1 MTEKETFFEHKEDRI
16 VYVRSVDAEDLPDDI
31 RAQIPKDTMLYA
43 VHNSNG
49 ERLAIVE
56 KRDMAFVLARQ
67 NDFSPVM
74 VH

>member
-1 MTEKETFFEHKEDRI
+1 MTDKKTFFEHKEDRI
-16 VYVRSVDAEDLPDDI
+16 VYVRSVSSEDLPYDI
-31 RAQIPKDTMLYA
+31 QAKIPKDTMLYA

-67 NDFSPVM
+67 NDLSPVM

>member
-1 MTEKETFFEHKEDRI
+1 MTDKKTFFEDKQDRI
-16 VYVRSVDAEDLPDDI
+16 VYIKSVDASDLSDDI
-31 RAQIPKDTMLYA
+31 RAKIPKNTMLYA

-67 NDFSPVM
+67 NDLSPVM

>member
-1 MTEKETFFEHKEDRI
+1 MTDKKTFFEDKQDRI
-16 VYVRSVDAEDLPDDI
+16 VYIKSVDASDLSDDI
-31 RAQIPKDTMLYA
+31 RAKIPKNTMLYA

-56 KRDMAFVLARQ
+56 KRDIAFVLARQ
-67 NDFSPVM
+67 NDLSPVM

>member
-1 MTEKETFFEHKEDRI
+1 MTDKETFLEHKEDRI
-16 VYVRSVDAEDLPDDI
+16 VYVRSVNVEDLPYDI

-67 NDFSPVM
+67 NDLSPVM

>member
-1 MTEKETFFEHKEDRI
+1 MTDKDTYIEHKEDRI
-16 VYVRSVDAEDLPDDI
+16 VYVRSVNAEDLPYDI

-67 NDFSPVM
+67 NDLSPVM

>member
-1 MTEKETFFEHKEDRI
+1 MTDKKTFFEDKEDRI
-16 VYVRSVDAEDLPDDI
+16 VYVKSVDASDLSDDI
-31 RAQIPKDTMLYA
+31 RAKIPKNTMLYA
-43 VHNSNG
+43 VHNSYG

-67 NDFSPVM
+67 NDLSPVM

>member
-1 MTEKETFFEHKEDRI
+1 MTDKETFFKHKEDRI
-16 VYVRSVDAEDLPDDI
+16 VYVRSVDAQDLPDNI

-67 NDFSPVM
+67 NDLSPVM

>member
-1 MTEKETFFEHKEDRI
+1 MTDKETFAEHKDDRI
-16 VYVRSVDAEDLPDDI
+16 VYVRSVNSEDLPYDI

-67 NDFSPVM
+67 NDLSPVM

>member
-1 MTEKETFFEHKEDRI
+1 MTDKETFFEHKEDRI
-16 VYVRSVDAEDLPDDI
+16 VYVRSVDAEDLPDDV
-31 RAQIPKDTMLYA
+31 RAQIPKDTILYA

-49 ERLAIVE
+49 QRLAIVE

-67 NDFSPVM
+67 NDLSPVM

>member
-1 MTEKETFFEHKEDRI
+1 MTDKETFFEHKEDRI

-31 RAQIPKDTMLYA
+31 RAQIPKDAILYA

-49 ERLAIVE
+49 QRLAIVE

-67 NDFSPVM
+67 NDLSPVM

>member
-1 MTEKETFFEHKEDRI
+1 MNDKEKFFEDKEDRI

-31 RAQIPKDTMLYA
+31 RAKIPKNTMLYA
-43 VHNSNG
+43 VHSSNG

-56 KRDMAFVLARQ
+56 KRDMAFALARI
-67 NDFSPVM
+67 NDLSPVM

>member
-1 MTEKETFFEHKEDRI
+1 MTDKETFFEHKEDRI

-31 RAQIPKDTMLYA
+31 RAQIPEDTILYA

-49 ERLAIVE
+49 QRLAIVE
-56 KRDMAFVLARQ
+56 KRDMAFALALQ
-67 NDFSPVM
+67 NDLSPVM

>member
-1 MTEKETFFEHKEDRI
+1 MTDKDTFLEHKEDRI
-16 VYVRSVDAEDLPDDI
+16 VYVRSVNAEDLPYNI

-67 NDFSPVM
+67 NDLSPVM

>member
-1 MTEKETFFEHKEDRI
+1 MTDKETFLEHKDDRI
-16 VYVRSVDAEDLPDDI
+16 VYVRSVNAEDLPYDI

-67 NDFSPVM
+67 NDLSPVM